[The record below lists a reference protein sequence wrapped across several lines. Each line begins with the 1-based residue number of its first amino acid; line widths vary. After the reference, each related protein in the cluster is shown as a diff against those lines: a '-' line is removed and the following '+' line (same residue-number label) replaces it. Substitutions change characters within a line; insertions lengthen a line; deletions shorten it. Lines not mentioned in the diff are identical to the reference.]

1 MNDAQIKAKLKAGSP
16 GKFTVDRGLY
26 FRVTVEGSGFWILR
40 YTIHGKRRE
49 FTLGRYGKPPEGM
62 LLAEAKLAAA
72 QTRAEVKKGIDPI
85 AEKKRSELTKI
96 KTINDV
102 AADWLADCEKRL
114 ENPQIPERVYRK
126 DIKPKIGELPVDRA
140 NPRDILSIIRSINDS
155 GRPTIA
161 NDALSYCKQIFNHAI
176 KLGLISTNPAQ
187 PFTAKDAG
195 GTEKSRVR
203 ILSLEEIETVFGVF
217 RDNATVMTRENY
229 LAVAILLILG
239 VRKGELI
246 AAKWDEFDLNEQ
258 TWTLNRDRTKTR
270 SGIIIPLLAPLLP
283 WLKEL
288 AIRAN
293 GSEYVF
299 PARRASKRRAYISD
313 DTLNHALAKLFGK
326 KVDSKKKPLPDLL
339 GQAGIEHFVVHDLRR
354 TCRSL
359 LAQNGTPSHIAER
372 CLNHKLRGVEG
383 IYDRYDYLNE
393 RRDALSTIAEQ
404 IAPLVNKGSINPPL
418 A

>member
-62 LLAEAKLAAA
+62 PLAEAKLAAA

-102 AADWLADCEKRL
+102 AADWLADCKKRL

-126 DIKPKIGELPVDRA
+126 DIKPNIGELAVDRA
-140 NPRDILSIIRSINDS
+140 NARDVLSIIRSINDS

-195 GTEKSRVR
+195 GTEYPRER
-203 ILSLEEIETVFGVF
+203 ILSLEEIKTVFGVF
-217 RDNATVMTRENY
+217 RDNSTVMTRENY
-229 LAVAILLILG
+229 LAIAILLILG

-246 AAKWDEFDLNEQ
+246 AAKWEEFDLKEQ
-258 TWTLNRDRTKTR
+258 TWTLSPERTKTG
-270 SGIIIPLLAPLLP
+270 SGTTIPLPAPILP
-283 WLKEL
+283 WLEEL

-299 PARRASKRRAYISD
+299 PARRASRRRAYISD

-339 GQAGIEHFVVHDLRR
+339 GQTGIEHFVVHDLRR

-359 LAQNGTPSHIAER
+359 LAENGIPSHIAER
-372 CLNHKLRGVEG
+372 CLNHKVRGVEG
-383 IYDRYDYLNE
+383 IYDRYDYLDE
-393 RRDALSTIAEQ
+393 RREALSTIAQQ
-404 IAPLVNKGSINPPL
+404 IAPLVNKDSPNPLL